1 MQERSPDQER
11 LPGTTIGNLMTL
23 FDFGR
28 PDYATLPMATHA
40 MPAGNATAPINNLQ
54 R

>member
-1 MQERSPDQER
+1 
-11 LPGTTIGNLMTL
+11 MTL
-23 FDFGR
+23 FNFGQ

-40 MPAGNATAPINNLQ
+40 MPTGNVAAPINDLQ

>member
-1 MQERSPDQER
+1 MPSDRPA
-11 LPGTTIGNLMTL
+11 IGNLMTL

-40 MPAGNATAPINNLQ
+40 MPAGNAAAPSNNLQ

>member
-1 MQERSPDQER
+1 
-11 LPGTTIGNLMTL
+11 MTL

-28 PDYATLPMATHA
+28 PDDAALPMATHA
-40 MPAGNATAPINNLQ
+40 MPAGNVAAPINDLQ